1 MTIPSSISRVSF
13 LLLLACGLVVVTGC
27 DNAGSNGDSGTTYT
41 ASLSALNSSGVSGTA
56 DVTVRDG
63 QFTVT
68 VDAEG
73 TEASQVHFQHIHG
86 FDDQA
91 SACPTMS
98 ADSDGNG
105 RISVSEGAPAYG
117 GIRVPLDGSL
127 DTAGESNGL
136 GDGNTMPTADGSG
149 AYMYEES
156 IATGDL
162 ALNGG
167 GSFSDLNLDQHAI
180 VVHGLTVD
188 GTYEATLP
196 VACGTLSAE

>member
-1 MTIPSSISRVSF
+1 
-13 LLLLACGLVVVTGC
+13 
-27 DNAGSNGDSGTTYT
+27 
-41 ASLSALNSSGVSGTA
+41 
-56 DVTVRDG
+56 
-63 QFTVT
+63 
-68 VDAEG
+68 
-73 TEASQVHFQHIHG
+73 
-86 FDDQA
+86 
-91 SACPTMS
+91 MS